1 MKSQKYTTSEKRLKN
16 AKRQYVVAFAFYGKE
31 NLIYCIEKK
40 DFHLEDK
47 KHTPANDI
55 VLKL

>member
-1 MKSQKYTTSEKRLKN
+1 MKALPPFQPCL
-16 AKRQYVVAFAFYGKE
+16 KRQFIVAFAFYGKE

-40 DFHLEDK
+40 DFRLVDK

-55 VLKL
+55 VLKLK